1 MTRRQVLAGA
11 ALAAVAVGVAGGS
24 LAGRVR
30 RRLREL
36 FMSEEEIAD
45 ARAEARAEWR
55 REQESAL
62 AGRLAERWADV
73 AGVRA
78 AALSFADGDFRAALV
93 EIGSVATAATLNLV
107 ASDYRCGYCRADA
120 PALRDLIRGRLGQPF
135 VFLEA
140 AILGPPSLEL
150 AKLSL
155 AAAALGRFPEAHD
168 ALFELSRDAAGDGL
182 AGRLAQ
188 RLDIDAA
195 TLAAAGPES
204 ARLLDDHLR
213 LADLLGI
220 RVTPTYV
227 LDGRPRLGGLTR
239 P

>member
-1 MTRRQVLAGA
+1 MTRRQVLTGA
-11 ALAAVAVGVAGGS
+11 ALAAIAVGAAGGS
-24 LAGRVR
+24 LDGRVR

-36 FMSEEEIAD
+36 FMSEEEIAA

-62 AGRLAERWADV
+62 GGRLAGRWAEV

-78 AALSFADGDFRAALV
+78 ATLSFADGGFRAALV
-93 EIGSVATAATLNLV
+93 EIGSVATVATLNLA

-120 PALRDLIRGRLGQPF
+120 PALRDLIRERPGRPF

-155 AAAALGRFPEAHD
+155 AAATLGKFPEAHE
-168 ALFELSRDAAGDGL
+168 ALFELSRDAGDGL

-195 TLAAAGPES
+195 ALAAAGPES
-204 ARLLDDHLR
+204 ARLLEDHLR

-227 LDGRPRLGGLTR
+227 LDGRPRIGVLTR
-239 P
+239 S

>member
-11 ALAAVAVGVAGGS
+11 ALAAVAVGAAGTA
-24 LAGRVR
+24 LDGRVH

-36 FMSEEEIAD
+36 FMSEEELAA

-55 REQESAL
+55 REQEDAL
-62 AGRLAERWADV
+62 AGRLAARWSDV
-73 AGVRA
+73 AAVKA
-78 AALSFADGDFRAALV
+78 AALTFAAGGFRATLV

-120 PALRDLIRGRLGQPF
+120 PALRNLIRDRPDRPF
-135 VFLEA
+135 IFLEA
-140 AILGPPSLEL
+140 AVLGPPSLEL

-155 AAAALGRFPEAHD
+155 AAAALGRFAEAHD
-168 ALFELSRDAAGDGL
+168 ALFELSRDAGDGL

-188 RLDIDAA
+188 RLDVDAA
-195 TLAAAGPES
+195 ALVAAGAES

-213 LADLLGI
+213 LVDLLGI

-227 LDGRPRLGGLTR
+227 LDGRPRIGVLTR
-239 P
+239 

>member
-1 MTRRQVLAGA
+1 MTRRQILAGA

-24 LAGRVR
+24 LDGRVR

-62 AGRLAERWADV
+62 AGRLAERWTDV

-78 AALSFADGDFRAALV
+78 AALSFADGGFRAALV

-120 PALRDLIRGRLGQPF
+120 PALRDLIQDRPGQPF

-155 AAAALGRFPEAHD
+155 AAAALGRFAEAHD
-168 ALFELSRDAAGDGL
+168 ALFELSRDAGDGL

-195 TLAAAGPES
+195 ALAAVGSES
-204 ARLLDDHLR
+204 ARLLADHLR

-227 LDGRPRLGGLTR
+227 LDGRPRIGVLTR
-239 P
+239 S